1 MDTNMNTNMKELN
14 LKDME
19 MINGGWKLKDGLTCI
34 LSGAVIGGGCG
45 AILGGWQGAL
55 IGGAVGAGLGACV
68 SVM

>member
-34 LSGAVIGGGCG
+34 LSCAVICGGCG

-68 SVM
+68 SFM